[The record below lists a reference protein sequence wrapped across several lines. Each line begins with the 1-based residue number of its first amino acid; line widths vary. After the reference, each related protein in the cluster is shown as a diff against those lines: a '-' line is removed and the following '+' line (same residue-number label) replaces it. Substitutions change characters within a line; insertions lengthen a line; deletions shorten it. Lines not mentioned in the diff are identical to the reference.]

1 MKLLRLSMAKNATR
15 KKKTDAKGFTLMEV
29 LAALLLTALV
39 LPAVLKGVSFASM
52 LVSDSDHKYQAL
64 ELAETK
70 LAEVLLEESW
80 KTGGSASGYFDDEY
94 EDYEWAVDTSG
105 WTEAGVK
112 QVDVVVTWQQ
122 RNRPRELRVSTLVYN
137 AD

>member
-1 MKLLRLSMAKNATR
+1 MAKNATR
-15 KKKTDAKGFTLMEV
+15 KRKKAAAKGFTLMEV

-39 LPAVLKGVSFASM
+39 LPAVLKGVSWASM
-52 LVSDSDHKYQAL
+52 LTADSDRRYQAL
-64 ELAETK
+64 DLAEAK

-80 KTGGSASGYFDDEY
+80 KNSSALSGQFDDEY
-94 EDYEWAVDTSG
+94 EAYEWFVDASDWSG
-105 WTEAGVK
+105 ANVR

-122 RNRPRELRVSTLVYN
+122 RNRQREIRLSTLVYN

>member
-1 MKLLRLSMAKNATR
+1 
-15 KKKTDAKGFTLMEV
+15 MEV

-39 LPAVLKGVSFASM
+39 LPAALKGVSFANM
-52 LVSDSDHKYQAL
+52 LVADSDRKYKAL
-64 ELAETK
+64 DLAETK

-80 KTGGSASGYFDDEY
+80 KTSGSSTGHFDDEY
-94 EDYEWAVDTSG
+94 EDYEWAMDMSN

-122 RNRPRELRVSTLVYN
+122 RNRQRELRVSTLVYN